1 MKRLFYLLMML
12 SCTLWS
18 CSKSDG
24 SIDDPDDPDNPDA
37 PTNVMLDI
45 SVSDLVFEA
54 EGGEKEFTIYCNSD
68 WTITNESEWCKT
80 TVNQGNGNSKII
92 VTVGVYSE
100 MEDRNTNLTIKAG
113 NITKVLTVTQKD
125 GDAIILSKDKFDIPE
140 EGGNVTVEVK
150 SNIQYEVSIPS
161 QFQNWI
167 KHEPETK
174 AITTKNFTFTILENK
189 EYEKR
194 EGYIVF
200 NGNSLKD
207 TVHIYQTAARILILS
222 KDTYNISSA
231 KESIEVELK
240 SNVDYSISIPSSAS
254 DWIKLLETK
263 AIRTDKIYFEIEEN
277 TTYDNRSAQIFIKD
291 KNSSL
296 CDTLY
301 INQLQQNALILS
313 QKQYEVLAGGE
324 RISIEVQSNIDYEI
338 IIPKTV
344 QEWIEQMPQ
353 SKALTES
360 MINLEIKPNTT
371 YDVRSAQVFIKDK
384 NSSLCDTLY
393 INQLQQNALILS
405 QKQYEVLAGG
415 ERISIEVQSN
425 IDYEIIIPKTVQEW
439 IEQMPQSKALT
450 ESMIN
455 LEIKPNT
462 TYDVRSAQIF
472 IKDKNSTLSDTVQV
486 TQAAKGTY
494 TGDISFETE
503 QDLIDFQKAGYT
515 RVIGNITIQ
524 DNIRTLQKLD
534 NLLQEIDGNLTID
547 CDNLTSLD
555 GLYNL
560 KKITGNF
567 TTRNAMITSYEGIGN
582 LTEIGGDFEVNTGLY
597 VLKSFEGLES
607 LEIIGG
613 NFKVITSPVFTG
625 LFEYLASFKGLS
637 GLKSIGG
644 DFEVNAYAYSLNALE
659 SFEGLESLETIG
671 GNFRVIGGNASLNAL
686 SSFKGLNGL
695 KSIGGDFEVNTKFY
709 NSLYVLASFE
719 GLESLETIGGDFRV
733 IVESSPLSALSSFKG
748 LNGLKSIGGDFEV
761 NGGSYC
767 LKSLS
772 SFEGFES
779 LETIG
784 GNFRVI
790 GEASS
795 LESLSSFKGLSG
807 LKSIGGDFEVNA
819 NFHSLKS
826 LSSFEGFESLETI
839 GGNFRVIG
847 EASSLESLSS
857 FKGLNG
863 LKSIGGDFEVSAN
876 DSLSSFEGLESL
888 ETIGGNFRVI
898 DGASPLNSLSSFKGL
913 SGLKSIGGDF
923 EVSSKFSSLNS
934 LASFEGL
941 ESLET
946 IGGNFKVIAKSFSSP
961 SLNSLSSFKGL
972 SGLKSIGGDFEVNA
986 KSSSYSSSSL
996 ASLASFEGLESL
1008 ETIGGNFRVIA
1019 ESSSSLNS
1027 LASFKGLSGLKSIGG
1042 DFEVNAKSSSSLNSL
1057 ASFEGLENL
1066 TNIGGGKLTIK
1077 YCSSLNNIDALK
1089 NIESLN
1095 DISITECSKLY
1106 DFCILKNVVQNMS
1119 GTFYLNKNGYNPTKY
1134 QLLNGECSQIPQE

>member
-1 MKRLFYLLMML
+1 MML

-24 SIDDPDDPDNPDA
+24 PIDDPDDPDNPDT
-37 PTNVMLDI
+37 PTNVTLDI

-174 AITTKNFTFTILENK
+174 AITVKNFTFTILENK

-207 TVHIYQTAARILILS
+207 TVHIYQTADPRTLILS

-254 DWIKLLETK
+254 HWIKLLETK

-277 TTYDNRSAQIFIKD
+277 TTYDNRSAQVFIKD

-324 RISIEVQSNIDYEI
+324 QISIEVQSNIDYEI

-353 SKALTES
+353 SKAFTKS
-360 MINLEIKPNTT
+360 MINLEVKPNTT

-415 ERISIEVQSN
+415 EQISIEVQSN

-450 ESMIN
+450 KSMIN

-462 TYDVRSAQIF
+462 TYDVRSAQVF

-503 QDLIDFQKAGYT
+503 QDLIDFQTAGYT
-515 RVIGNITIQ
+515 KVIGNIIVQ
-524 DNIRTLQKLD
+524 YNIRTLQKLD
-534 NLLQEIDGNLTID
+534 NLLTEIDGNLTIN
-547 CDNLTSLD
+547 CQSLTSLD

-567 TTRNAMITSYEGIGN
+567 ITWKACITSYEGIDK
-582 LTEIGGDFEVNTGLY
+582 LTEIGGDFEVRL
-597 VLKSFEGLES
+597 
-607 LEIIGG
+607 
-613 NFKVITSPVFTG
+613 P
-625 LFEYLASFKGLS
+625 
-637 GLKSIGG
+637 
-644 DFEVNAYAYSLNALE
+644 YSLE

-671 GNFRVIGGNASLNAL
+671 GNFKVIDKLALSSLSSFKGLSSLKSIGGDFEVNAKSSSLASFEGLENLETIGGNFKVIAE

-695 KSIGGDFEVNTKFY
+695 KSIGGDFEVNA
-709 NSLYVLASFE
+709 N
-719 GLESLETIGGDFRV
+719 
-733 IVESSPLSALSSFKG
+733 
-748 LNGLKSIGGDFEV
+748 
-761 NGGSYC
+761 
-767 LKSLS
+767 
-772 SFEGFES
+772 
-779 LETIG
+779 
-784 GNFRVI
+784 
-790 GEASS
+790 SS
-795 LESLSSFKGLSG
+795 LE
-807 LKSIGGDFEVNA
+807 
-819 NFHSLKS
+819 
-826 LSSFEGFESLETI
+826 
-839 GGNFRVIG
+839 
-847 EASSLESLSS
+847 
-857 FKGLNG
+857 
-863 LKSIGGDFEVSAN
+863 
-876 DSLSSFEGLESL
+876 
-888 ETIGGNFRVI
+888 
-898 DGASPLNSLSSFKGL
+898 
-913 SGLKSIGGDF
+913 
-923 EVSSKFSSLNS
+923 
-934 LASFEGL
+934 
-941 ESLET
+941 
-946 IGGNFKVIAKSFSSP
+946 
-961 SLNSLSSFKGL
+961 
-972 SGLKSIGGDFEVNA
+972 
-986 KSSSYSSSSL
+986 
-996 ASLASFEGLESL
+996 
-1008 ETIGGNFRVIA
+1008 
-1019 ESSSSLNS
+1019 
-1027 LASFKGLSGLKSIGG
+1027 
-1042 DFEVNAKSSSSLNSL
+1042 
-1057 ASFEGLENL
+1057 SFEGLENL
-1066 TNIGGGKLTIK
+1066 TNIGDKLTIK
-1077 YCSSLNNIDALK
+1077 GCSSLNNIDALK

-1095 DISITECSKLY
+1095 DISITTCSKLY
-1106 DFCILKNVVQNMS
+1106 DFCVLKNVVQNMS
-1119 GTFYLNKNGYNPTKY
+1119 GTFYVNDNGYNPTKY

>member
-174 AITTKNFTFTILENK
+174 AITVKNFTFTILENK

-207 TVHIYQTAARILILS
+207 TVHIYQTADPRTLILS

-240 SNVDYSISIPSSAS
+240 PNVDYSISIPSSVS
-254 DWIKLLETK
+254 HWIKLLETK

-277 TTYDNRSAQIFIKD
+277 TTYDN
-291 KNSSL
+291 
-296 CDTLY
+296 
-301 INQLQQNALILS
+301 
-313 QKQYEVLAGGE
+313 
-324 RISIEVQSNIDYEI
+324 
-338 IIPKTV
+338 
-344 QEWIEQMPQ
+344 
-353 SKALTES
+353 
-360 MINLEIKPNTT
+360 
-371 YDVRSAQVFIKDK
+371 RSAQVFIKDK

-415 ERISIEVQSN
+415 EQISIEVQSN

-450 ESMIN
+450 KSMIN

-486 TQAAKGTY
+486 TQAAKGIY
-494 TGDISFETE
+494 IGDIIFTTE
-503 QDLIDFQKAGYT
+503 QDLIDFQAAGYT
-515 RVIGNITIQ
+515 KVRGNVIVSGGEIT
-524 DNIRTLQKLD
+524 TLQKLD
-534 NLLQEIDGNLTID
+534 NLLTEINGSLRLECSTLT
-547 CDNLTSLD
+547 TLD
-555 GLYNL
+555 GLYGL
-560 KKITGNF
+560 KTITDSLIIKDGNM
-567 TTRNAMITSYEGIGN
+567 T
-582 LTEIGGDFEVNTGLY
+582 
-597 VLKSFEGLES
+597 SFEGLR
-607 LEIIGG
+607 
-613 NFKVITSPVFTG
+613 N
-625 LFEYLASFKGLS
+625 
-637 GLKSIGG
+637 
-644 DFEVNAYAYSLNALE
+644 
-659 SFEGLESLETIG
+659 LETIG
-671 GNFRVIGGNASLNAL
+671 GNFRVIAK
-686 SSFKGLNGL
+686 SSN
-695 KSIGGDFEVNTKFY
+695 
-709 NSLYVLASFE
+709 
-719 GLESLETIGGDFRV
+719 
-733 IVESSPLSALSSFKG
+733 
-748 LNGLKSIGGDFEV
+748 
-761 NGGSYC
+761 
-767 LKSLS
+767 
-772 SFEGFES
+772 
-779 LETIG
+779 
-784 GNFRVI
+784 
-790 GEASS
+790 SS
-795 LESLSSFKGLSG
+795 L
-807 LKSIGGDFEVNA
+807 
-819 NFHSLKS
+819 
-826 LSSFEGFESLETI
+826 
-839 GGNFRVIG
+839 R
-847 EASSLESLSS
+847 
-857 FKGLNG
+857 
-863 LKSIGGDFEVSAN
+863 
-876 DSLSSFEGLESL
+876 
-888 ETIGGNFRVI
+888 
-898 DGASPLNSLSSFKGL
+898 
-913 SGLKSIGGDF
+913 
-923 EVSSKFSSLNS
+923 
-934 LASFEGL
+934 
-941 ESLET
+941 
-946 IGGNFKVIAKSFSSP
+946 
-961 SLNSLSSFKGL
+961 SLSSFKGL

-986 KSSSYSSSSL
+986 KSFSYSSSLDALASFEGLESLEIIGGNFKVIAESSNSSSLRSLSSFKGLSSLKSIGGDFEVNAKSSYSSSSL
-996 ASLASFEGLESL
+996 DALESFEGLSGLKSIGGDFEVGNLNSLESFEGLESL
-1008 ETIGGNFRVIA
+1008 ETIGGNFKVIGP
-1019 ESSSSLNS
+1019 SLNF

-1066 TNIGGGKLTIK
+1066 TNIGGGKLTISNCK
-1077 YCSSLNNIDALK
+1077 SLNNIDILK

-1106 DFCILKNVVQNMS
+1106 DFCVLKNVVQNMS

>member
-24 SIDDPDDPDNPDA
+24 PIDDPDNPDNPDA

-45 SVSDLVFEA
+45 SVSDLVFGA

-80 TVNQGNGNSKII
+80 TVNQGNGDSKII

-174 AITTKNFTFTILENK
+174 AITVKNFTFTILENK

-207 TVHIYQTAARILILS
+207 TVHIYQTADPRTLILS

-254 DWIKLLETK
+254 HWIKLLETK

-277 TTYDNRSAQIFIKD
+277 TTYDN
-291 KNSSL
+291 
-296 CDTLY
+296 
-301 INQLQQNALILS
+301 
-313 QKQYEVLAGGE
+313 
-324 RISIEVQSNIDYEI
+324 
-338 IIPKTV
+338 
-344 QEWIEQMPQ
+344 
-353 SKALTES
+353 
-360 MINLEIKPNTT
+360 
-371 YDVRSAQVFIKDK
+371 RSAQVFIKDK

-415 ERISIEVQSN
+415 EQISIEVQSN

-450 ESMIN
+450 KSMIN
-455 LEIKPNT
+455 LEVKPNPT
-462 TYDVRSAQIF
+462 DDVRSAQIF

-486 TQAAKGTY
+486 TQAAKGIY
-494 TGDISFETE
+494 IGDIIFETE
-503 QDLIDFQKAGYT
+503 QDLIDFQTAGYT
-515 RVIGNITIQ
+515 KVRGNVIVSGGEIT
-524 DNIRTLQKLD
+524 TLQKLD
-534 NLLQEIDGNLTID
+534 NLLTEINGSLRLECSTLT
-547 CDNLTSLD
+547 TLD
-555 GLYNL
+555 GLYGL
-560 KKITGNF
+560 KTITDSL
-567 TTRNAMITSYEGIGN
+567 IIKD
-582 LTEIGGDFEVNTGLY
+582 GDMT
-597 VLKSFEGLES
+597 SFEGLRN
-607 LEIIGG
+607 LG
-613 NFKVITSPVFTG
+613 
-625 LFEYLASFKGLS
+625 
-637 GLKSIGG
+637 
-644 DFEVNAYAYSLNALE
+644 
-659 SFEGLESLETIG
+659 
-671 GNFRVIGGNASLNAL
+671 
-686 SSFKGLNGL
+686 
-695 KSIGGDFEVNTKFY
+695 
-709 NSLYVLASFE
+709 
-719 GLESLETIGGDFRV
+719 
-733 IVESSPLSALSSFKG
+733 
-748 LNGLKSIGGDFEV
+748 
-761 NGGSYC
+761 
-767 LKSLS
+767 
-772 SFEGFES
+772 
-779 LETIG
+779 
-784 GNFRVI
+784 
-790 GEASS
+790 
-795 LESLSSFKGLSG
+795 
-807 LKSIGGDFEVNA
+807 
-819 NFHSLKS
+819 
-826 LSSFEGFESLETI
+826 
-839 GGNFRVIG
+839 
-847 EASSLESLSS
+847 
-857 FKGLNG
+857 
-863 LKSIGGDFEVSAN
+863 
-876 DSLSSFEGLESL
+876 
-888 ETIGGNFRVI
+888 
-898 DGASPLNSLSSFKGL
+898 
-913 SGLKSIGGDF
+913 
-923 EVSSKFSSLNS
+923 
-934 LASFEGL
+934 
-941 ESLET
+941 T
-946 IGGNFKVIAKSFSSP
+946 IGGNFKVIAESSYSYYY

-986 KSSSYSSSSL
+986 KSYSSL
-996 ASLASFEGLESL
+996 NSLASFEGLESL

-1027 LASFKGLSGLKSIGG
+1027 LSSFKGLSGLKSIGG
-1042 DFEVNAKSSSSLNSL
+1042 DFEVNAKSYSSLNSL
-1057 ASFEGLENL
+1057 ASFEGLESLETIGGNFKVIAGSYSSLESLSSFKSLSGLKSIGGDFEVNAKSYSSLKSLASFEGLESL
-1066 TNIGGGKLTIK
+1066 TNIGGGKLTIN

-1095 DISITECSKLY
+1095 DISITTCPKLY
-1106 DFCILKNVVQNMS
+1106 DFCVLQNVVQNMS
-1119 GTFYLNKNGYNPTKY
+1119 GTFYLNNNGYNPTKY

>member
-24 SIDDPDDPDNPDA
+24 SIDDPDDPDNPDT
-37 PTNVMLDI
+37 PTNVTLDI

-174 AITTKNFTFTILENK
+174 AITVKNFTFTILENK

-231 KESIEVELK
+231 KKSIEVELK
-240 SNVDYSISIPSSAS
+240 SNVNYSISIPSSAS

-277 TTYDNRSAQIFIKD
+277 TTYDNRSAQVFIKD

-324 RISIEVQSNIDYEI
+324 QISIEVQSNIDYEI

-353 SKALTES
+353 SKAFTKS
-360 MINLEIKPNTT
+360 MINLEVKPNTT
-371 YDVRSAQVFIKDK
+371 YDNRSAQVFIKDK

-415 ERISIEVQSN
+415 EQISIEVQSN

-450 ESMIN
+450 KSMIN

-462 TYDVRSAQIF
+462 TYDVRSAQVF

-503 QDLIDFQKAGYT
+503 QDLIDFQTAGYT
-515 RVIGNITIQ
+515 KVIGNIIVQ
-524 DNIRTLQKLD
+524 YNIRTLQKLD
-534 NLLQEIDGNLTID
+534 NLLTEIDGNLTIN
-547 CDNLTSLD
+547 CQSLTSLD

-567 TTRNAMITSYEGIGN
+567 ITWEACITSYEGIDK
-582 LTEIGGDFEVNTGLY
+582 LTEIGGDFEVRLPY
-597 VLKSFEGLES
+597 SLESFEGLES
-607 LEIIGG
+607 LETIGG
-613 NFKVITSPVFTG
+613 NFKVIDK
-625 LFEYLASFKGLS
+625 LALSSLSSFKGLS
-637 GLKSIGG
+637 SLKSIGGDFEVNAKSSSLASFEGLENLETIGGNFKVIAESSFKGLNGLKSIGG
-644 DFEVNAYAYSLNALE
+644 DFEVNANSSLESFEGLESLETIGGNFKIIDNESSLNALSSFKGLSSLKSIGGDFEVSTDHSSSPHPSHSLNALE

-671 GNFRVIGGNASLNAL
+671 GNFRVIAESFSYSYSFNVL
-686 SSFKGLNGL
+686 SSFKGLSSL
-695 KSIGGDFEVNTKFY
+695 KSIGGDFEVKAR
-709 NSLYVLASFE
+709 VLE
-719 GLESLETIGGDFRV
+719 
-733 IVESSPLSALSSFKG
+733 
-748 LNGLKSIGGDFEV
+748 
-761 NGGSYC
+761 
-767 LKSLS
+767 
-772 SFEGFES
+772 
-779 LETIG
+779 
-784 GNFRVI
+784 
-790 GEASS
+790 
-795 LESLSSFKGLSG
+795 
-807 LKSIGGDFEVNA
+807 
-819 NFHSLKS
+819 
-826 LSSFEGFESLETI
+826 
-839 GGNFRVIG
+839 
-847 EASSLESLSS
+847 
-857 FKGLNG
+857 
-863 LKSIGGDFEVSAN
+863 
-876 DSLSSFEGLESL
+876 
-888 ETIGGNFRVI
+888 
-898 DGASPLNSLSSFKGL
+898 
-913 SGLKSIGGDF
+913 
-923 EVSSKFSSLNS
+923 
-934 LASFEGL
+934 
-941 ESLET
+941 
-946 IGGNFKVIAKSFSSP
+946 
-961 SLNSLSSFKGL
+961 
-972 SGLKSIGGDFEVNA
+972 
-986 KSSSYSSSSL
+986 
-996 ASLASFEGLESL
+996 
-1008 ETIGGNFRVIA
+1008 
-1019 ESSSSLNS
+1019 
-1027 LASFKGLSGLKSIGG
+1027 
-1042 DFEVNAKSSSSLNSL
+1042 
-1057 ASFEGLENL
+1057 SFEGLENL
-1066 TNIGGGKLTIK
+1066 TNIGDKLTIK
-1077 YCSSLNNIDALK
+1077 GCSSLNNIDALK

-1095 DISITECSKLY
+1095 DISITTCSKLY
-1106 DFCILKNVVQNMS
+1106 DFCVLKNVVQNMS
-1119 GTFYLNKNGYNPTKY
+1119 GTFYVNDNGYNPTKY

>member
-24 SIDDPDDPDNPDA
+24 PIDDPDDPDNPDT
-37 PTNVMLDI
+37 PTNVTLDI

-174 AITTKNFTFTILENK
+174 AITVKNFTFTILENK

-207 TVHIYQTAARILILS
+207 TVHIYQTADPRTLILS

-254 DWIKLLETK
+254 HWIKLLETK

-277 TTYDNRSAQIFIKD
+277 TTYDN
-291 KNSSL
+291 
-296 CDTLY
+296 
-301 INQLQQNALILS
+301 
-313 QKQYEVLAGGE
+313 
-324 RISIEVQSNIDYEI
+324 
-338 IIPKTV
+338 
-344 QEWIEQMPQ
+344 
-353 SKALTES
+353 
-360 MINLEIKPNTT
+360 
-371 YDVRSAQVFIKDK
+371 RSAQVFIKDK

-415 ERISIEVQSN
+415 EQISIEVQSN

-450 ESMIN
+450 KSMIN

-462 TYDVRSAQIF
+462 TYDVRSAQVF

-503 QDLIDFQKAGYT
+503 QDLIDFQTAGYT
-515 RVIGNITIQ
+515 KVIGNIIVQ
-524 DNIRTLQKLD
+524 YNIRTLQKLD
-534 NLLQEIDGNLTID
+534 NLLTEIDGNLTIN
-547 CDNLTSLD
+547 CQSLTSLD

-567 TTRNAMITSYEGIGN
+567 ITWKACITSYEGIDK
-582 LTEIGGDFEVNTGLY
+582 LTEIGGDFEVRLPY
-597 VLKSFEGLES
+597 SLESFEGLES
-607 LEIIGG
+607 LETIGG
-613 NFKVITSPVFTG
+613 NFKVIDKLALSSLSSFKG
-625 LFEYLASFKGLS
+625 LSSLKSIGGDFEVNAKSSSLASFEGLENLETIGGNFKVIAESSFKGLNGLKSIGGDFEVNANSSLESFEGLESLETIGGNFKIIDNESSLNALSSFKGLSSLKSIGGDFEVNANSSLNSLSSFGGLESLETIGGNFRVIAESDHSLRFLSSFKGLS

-644 DFEVNAYAYSLNALE
+644 DFEVNAKLFCFEYLASFEGLESLETIGGDFKVIAESSLKSLSSFKGLSSLKSIGEDFEVNTNSSLNALESFEGLESLETIGGNFKIIDNESSLNALSSFKGLSSLKSIGGDFEVSTDHSSSPHPSHSLNALE

-671 GNFRVIGGNASLNAL
+671 GNFRVIAESFSYSYSFNVL
-686 SSFKGLNGL
+686 SSFKGLSSL
-695 KSIGGDFEVNTKFY
+695 KSIGGDFEVKAR
-709 NSLYVLASFE
+709 VLE
-719 GLESLETIGGDFRV
+719 
-733 IVESSPLSALSSFKG
+733 
-748 LNGLKSIGGDFEV
+748 
-761 NGGSYC
+761 
-767 LKSLS
+767 
-772 SFEGFES
+772 
-779 LETIG
+779 
-784 GNFRVI
+784 
-790 GEASS
+790 
-795 LESLSSFKGLSG
+795 
-807 LKSIGGDFEVNA
+807 
-819 NFHSLKS
+819 
-826 LSSFEGFESLETI
+826 
-839 GGNFRVIG
+839 
-847 EASSLESLSS
+847 
-857 FKGLNG
+857 
-863 LKSIGGDFEVSAN
+863 
-876 DSLSSFEGLESL
+876 
-888 ETIGGNFRVI
+888 
-898 DGASPLNSLSSFKGL
+898 
-913 SGLKSIGGDF
+913 
-923 EVSSKFSSLNS
+923 
-934 LASFEGL
+934 
-941 ESLET
+941 
-946 IGGNFKVIAKSFSSP
+946 
-961 SLNSLSSFKGL
+961 
-972 SGLKSIGGDFEVNA
+972 
-986 KSSSYSSSSL
+986 
-996 ASLASFEGLESL
+996 
-1008 ETIGGNFRVIA
+1008 
-1019 ESSSSLNS
+1019 
-1027 LASFKGLSGLKSIGG
+1027 
-1042 DFEVNAKSSSSLNSL
+1042 
-1057 ASFEGLENL
+1057 SFEGLENL
-1066 TNIGGGKLTIK
+1066 TNIGDKLTIK
-1077 YCSSLNNIDALK
+1077 GCSSLNNIDALK

-1095 DISITECSKLY
+1095 DISITTCSKLY
-1106 DFCILKNVVQNMS
+1106 DFCVLKNVVQNMS
-1119 GTFYLNKNGYNPTKY
+1119 GTFYVNDNGYNPTKY

>member
-24 SIDDPDDPDNPDA
+24 SIDDPDDPDNPDT
-37 PTNVMLDI
+37 PTNVTLDI
-45 SVSDLVFEA
+45 SVSDLVFGA

-174 AITTKNFTFTILENK
+174 AITVKNFTFTILENK

-231 KESIEVELK
+231 KKSIEVELK
-240 SNVDYSISIPSSAS
+240 SNVNYSISIPSSAS
-254 DWIKLLETK
+254 HWIKLLETK

-277 TTYDNRSAQIFIKD
+277 TTYDN
-291 KNSSL
+291 
-296 CDTLY
+296 
-301 INQLQQNALILS
+301 
-313 QKQYEVLAGGE
+313 
-324 RISIEVQSNIDYEI
+324 
-338 IIPKTV
+338 
-344 QEWIEQMPQ
+344 
-353 SKALTES
+353 
-360 MINLEIKPNTT
+360 
-371 YDVRSAQVFIKDK
+371 RSAQVFIKDK

-415 ERISIEVQSN
+415 EQISIEVQSN

-450 ESMIN
+450 KSMIN

-462 TYDVRSAQIF
+462 TYDVRSAQVF

-503 QDLIDFQKAGYT
+503 QDLIDFQTAGYT
-515 RVIGNITIQ
+515 KVIGNIIVQ
-524 DNIRTLQKLD
+524 YNIRTLQKLD
-534 NLLQEIDGNLTID
+534 NLLTEIDGNLTIN
-547 CDNLTSLD
+547 CQSLTSLD

-567 TTRNAMITSYEGIGN
+567 ITWEACITSYEGIDK
-582 LTEIGGDFEVNTGLY
+582 LTEIGGDFEVRLPY
-597 VLKSFEGLES
+597 S
-607 LEIIGG
+607 LE
-613 NFKVITSPVFTG
+613 
-625 LFEYLASFKGLS
+625 
-637 GLKSIGG
+637 
-644 DFEVNAYAYSLNALE
+644 
-659 SFEGLESLETIG
+659 
-671 GNFRVIGGNASLNAL
+671 
-686 SSFKGLNGL
+686 
-695 KSIGGDFEVNTKFY
+695 
-709 NSLYVLASFE
+709 
-719 GLESLETIGGDFRV
+719 
-733 IVESSPLSALSSFKG
+733 
-748 LNGLKSIGGDFEV
+748 
-761 NGGSYC
+761 
-767 LKSLS
+767 
-772 SFEGFES
+772 
-779 LETIG
+779 
-784 GNFRVI
+784 
-790 GEASS
+790 
-795 LESLSSFKGLSG
+795 
-807 LKSIGGDFEVNA
+807 
-819 NFHSLKS
+819 
-826 LSSFEGFESLETI
+826 
-839 GGNFRVIG
+839 
-847 EASSLESLSS
+847 
-857 FKGLNG
+857 
-863 LKSIGGDFEVSAN
+863 
-876 DSLSSFEGLESL
+876 
-888 ETIGGNFRVI
+888 
-898 DGASPLNSLSSFKGL
+898 
-913 SGLKSIGGDF
+913 
-923 EVSSKFSSLNS
+923 
-934 LASFEGL
+934 
-941 ESLET
+941 
-946 IGGNFKVIAKSFSSP
+946 
-961 SLNSLSSFKGL
+961 
-972 SGLKSIGGDFEVNA
+972 
-986 KSSSYSSSSL
+986 
-996 ASLASFEGLESL
+996 SFEGLESL

-1019 ESSSSLNS
+1019 ESFSYSYSFNVLS
-1027 LASFKGLSGLKSIGG
+1027 SFKGLSSLKSIGG
-1042 DFEVNAKSSSSLNSL
+1042 DFEVKARVLE
-1057 ASFEGLENL
+1057 SFEGLENL
-1066 TNIGGGKLTIK
+1066 TNIGDKLTIK
-1077 YCSSLNNIDALK
+1077 GCSSLNNIDALK

-1095 DISITECSKLY
+1095 DISITTCSKLY
-1106 DFCILKNVVQNMS
+1106 DFCVLKNVVQNMS
-1119 GTFYLNKNGYNPTKY
+1119 GTFYVNDNGYNPTKY

>member
-24 SIDDPDDPDNPDA
+24 SIDDPDDPDNPDT
-37 PTNVMLDI
+37 PTNVTLDI

-174 AITTKNFTFTILENK
+174 AITVKNFTFTILENK

-207 TVHIYQTAARILILS
+207 TVHIYQTADPRTLILS

-240 SNVDYSISIPSSAS
+240 SNVDYSISIPSSVS
-254 DWIKLLETK
+254 HWIKLLETK

-324 RISIEVQSNIDYEI
+324 QISIEVQSNIDYEI

-353 SKALTES
+353 SKALT
-360 MINLEIKPNTT
+360 K
-371 YDVRSAQVFIKDK
+371 
-384 NSSLCDTLY
+384 
-393 INQLQQNALILS
+393 
-405 QKQYEVLAGG
+405 
-415 ERISIEVQSN
+415 
-425 IDYEIIIPKTVQEW
+425 
-439 IEQMPQSKALT
+439 
-450 ESMIN
+450 SMIN

-486 TQAAKGTY
+486 TQAAKGIY
-494 TGDISFETE
+494 IGDIIFTTE
-503 QDLIDFQKAGYT
+503 QDLIDFQAAGYT
-515 RVIGNITIQ
+515 KVRGNVIVSGGEIT
-524 DNIRTLQKLD
+524 TLQKLD
-534 NLLQEIDGNLTID
+534 NLLTEINGSLRLECSTLT
-547 CDNLTSLD
+547 TLD
-555 GLYNL
+555 GLYGL
-560 KKITGNF
+560 KTITDSLIIKDGNM
-567 TTRNAMITSYEGIGN
+567 T
-582 LTEIGGDFEVNTGLY
+582 
-597 VLKSFEGLES
+597 SFEGLR
-607 LEIIGG
+607 
-613 NFKVITSPVFTG
+613 N
-625 LFEYLASFKGLS
+625 
-637 GLKSIGG
+637 
-644 DFEVNAYAYSLNALE
+644 
-659 SFEGLESLETIG
+659 LETIG
-671 GNFRVIGGNASLNAL
+671 GNFRVIAK
-686 SSFKGLNGL
+686 SSN
-695 KSIGGDFEVNTKFY
+695 
-709 NSLYVLASFE
+709 
-719 GLESLETIGGDFRV
+719 
-733 IVESSPLSALSSFKG
+733 
-748 LNGLKSIGGDFEV
+748 
-761 NGGSYC
+761 
-767 LKSLS
+767 
-772 SFEGFES
+772 
-779 LETIG
+779 
-784 GNFRVI
+784 
-790 GEASS
+790 SS
-795 LESLSSFKGLSG
+795 L
-807 LKSIGGDFEVNA
+807 
-819 NFHSLKS
+819 
-826 LSSFEGFESLETI
+826 
-839 GGNFRVIG
+839 R
-847 EASSLESLSS
+847 
-857 FKGLNG
+857 
-863 LKSIGGDFEVSAN
+863 
-876 DSLSSFEGLESL
+876 
-888 ETIGGNFRVI
+888 
-898 DGASPLNSLSSFKGL
+898 
-913 SGLKSIGGDF
+913 
-923 EVSSKFSSLNS
+923 
-934 LASFEGL
+934 
-941 ESLET
+941 
-946 IGGNFKVIAKSFSSP
+946 
-961 SLNSLSSFKGL
+961 SLSSFKGL

-986 KSSSYSSSSL
+986 KSFYSSSLDALESFEGLESL
-996 ASLASFEGLESL
+996 EIIGGNFKVIGFSLESLSSFKGLSGLKSIGGDFEVGNLNSLESFEGLESL
-1008 ETIGGNFRVIA
+1008 ETIGGNFKVIGP
-1019 ESSSSLNS
+1019 SLNF

-1042 DFEVNAKSSSSLNSL
+1042 DFEVNAKSSYSSFLDALESFEGLESLETIGGNFKVIAESSLFSLNSL

-1066 TNIGGGKLTIK
+1066 TNIGGGKLTISNCK
-1077 YCSSLNNIDALK
+1077 SLNNIDILK

-1106 DFCILKNVVQNMS
+1106 DFCVLKNVVQNMS

>member
-24 SIDDPDDPDNPDA
+24 PIDDPDNPDNPDT

-80 TVNQGNGNSKII
+80 NVTQGNGNSKII

-174 AITTKNFTFTILENK
+174 SITVKNFTFKILENK

-207 TVHIYQTAARILILS
+207 TVHIYQTVDPRTLILS

-254 DWIKLLETK
+254 HWIKLLKTK

-344 QEWIEQMPQ
+344 QEWIEQIPQ

-360 MINLEIKPNTT
+360 LINLEVKPNPTD
-371 YDVRSAQVFIKDK
+371 DVRSAQVFIKDK
-384 NSSLCDTLY
+384 NS
-393 INQLQQNALILS
+393 
-405 QKQYEVLAGG
+405 
-415 ERISIEVQSN
+415 
-425 IDYEIIIPKTVQEW
+425 
-439 IEQMPQSKALT
+439 
-450 ESMIN
+450 
-455 LEIKPNT
+455 
-462 TYDVRSAQIF
+462 
-472 IKDKNSTLSDTVQV
+472 TLSDTVQI

-494 TGDISFETE
+494 TGDIIFETE
-503 QDLIDFQKAGYT
+503 QDLIDFQTAGYT
-515 RVIGNITIQ
+515 KVIGNIIVQ
-524 DNIRTLQKLD
+524 GNKIRTLQKLD
-534 NLLQEIDGNLTID
+534 NLLTEIDGNLTID

-567 TTRNAMITSYEGIGN
+567 TTRNIMITSYEGIGK
-582 LTEIGGDFEVNTGLY
+582 LTEIGGDFE
-597 VLKSFEGLES
+597 
-607 LEIIGG
+607 
-613 NFKVITSPVFTG
+613 
-625 LFEYLASFKGLS
+625 
-637 GLKSIGG
+637 
-644 DFEVNAYAYSLNALE
+644 LNA
-659 SFEGLESLETIG
+659 
-671 GNFRVIGGNASLNAL
+671 
-686 SSFKGLNGL
+686 
-695 KSIGGDFEVNTKFY
+695 KSY
-709 NSLYVLASFE
+709 
-719 GLESLETIGGDFRV
+719 
-733 IVESSPLSALSSFKG
+733 
-748 LNGLKSIGGDFEV
+748 
-761 NGGSYC
+761 
-767 LKSLS
+767 
-772 SFEGFES
+772 
-779 LETIG
+779 
-784 GNFRVI
+784 
-790 GEASS
+790 
-795 LESLSSFKGLSG
+795 
-807 LKSIGGDFEVNA
+807 
-819 NFHSLKS
+819 
-826 LSSFEGFESLETI
+826 
-839 GGNFRVIG
+839 
-847 EASSLESLSS
+847 
-857 FKGLNG
+857 
-863 LKSIGGDFEVSAN
+863 
-876 DSLSSFEGLESL
+876 
-888 ETIGGNFRVI
+888 
-898 DGASPLNSLSSFKGL
+898 
-913 SGLKSIGGDF
+913 
-923 EVSSKFSSLNS
+923 VSSSVHYPSSLNS

-946 IGGNFKVIAKSFSSP
+946 IGGNFKVIAESSSSSLYSSSFSLS
-961 SLNSLSSFKGL
+961 SLSSFKGL
-972 SGLKSIGGDFEVNA
+972 SGLKSIGGDFEV
-986 KSSSYSSSSL
+986 K
-996 ASLASFEGLESL
+996 
-1008 ETIGGNFRVIA
+1008 
-1019 ESSSSLNS
+1019 
-1027 LASFKGLSGLKSIGG
+1027 
-1042 DFEVNAKSSSSLNSL
+1042 AKSSSSLDAL
-1057 ASFEGLENL
+1057 ASFEGLENLQTIGGSFSCNKRISTKSLSQLNSIGKNLEIRLLFDEGLENLVRIGGDFKPGSSSSFKTLNKLSSIGGNFYAILFEGTSFEGLESL

-1077 YCSSLNNIDALK
+1077 NCSSLNNIDALK

-1106 DFCILKNVVQNMS
+1106 DFCVLKNVVQNMS

>member
-24 SIDDPDDPDNPDA
+24 SIDDPDDPDNPDT
-37 PTNVMLDI
+37 PTNVTLDI

-174 AITTKNFTFTILENK
+174 AITVKNFTFTILENK

-231 KESIEVELK
+231 KKSIEVELK
-240 SNVDYSISIPSSAS
+240 SNVNYSISIPSSAS
-254 DWIKLLETK
+254 HWIKLLETK

-277 TTYDNRSAQIFIKD
+277 TTYDN
-291 KNSSL
+291 
-296 CDTLY
+296 
-301 INQLQQNALILS
+301 
-313 QKQYEVLAGGE
+313 
-324 RISIEVQSNIDYEI
+324 
-338 IIPKTV
+338 
-344 QEWIEQMPQ
+344 
-353 SKALTES
+353 
-360 MINLEIKPNTT
+360 
-371 YDVRSAQVFIKDK
+371 RSAQVFIKDK

-415 ERISIEVQSN
+415 EQISIEVQSN

-450 ESMIN
+450 KSMIN

-462 TYDVRSAQIF
+462 TYDVRSAQVF

-503 QDLIDFQKAGYT
+503 QDLIDFQTAGYT
-515 RVIGNITIQ
+515 KVIGNIIVQ
-524 DNIRTLQKLD
+524 YNIRTLQKLD
-534 NLLQEIDGNLTID
+534 NLLTEIDGNLTIN
-547 CDNLTSLD
+547 CQSLTSLD

-567 TTRNAMITSYEGIGN
+567 ITWEACITSYEGIDK
-582 LTEIGGDFEVNTGLY
+582 LTEIGGDFEVRLPY
-597 VLKSFEGLES
+597 S
-607 LEIIGG
+607 LE
-613 NFKVITSPVFTG
+613 
-625 LFEYLASFKGLS
+625 
-637 GLKSIGG
+637 
-644 DFEVNAYAYSLNALE
+644 
-659 SFEGLESLETIG
+659 
-671 GNFRVIGGNASLNAL
+671 
-686 SSFKGLNGL
+686 
-695 KSIGGDFEVNTKFY
+695 
-709 NSLYVLASFE
+709 
-719 GLESLETIGGDFRV
+719 
-733 IVESSPLSALSSFKG
+733 
-748 LNGLKSIGGDFEV
+748 
-761 NGGSYC
+761 
-767 LKSLS
+767 
-772 SFEGFES
+772 
-779 LETIG
+779 
-784 GNFRVI
+784 
-790 GEASS
+790 
-795 LESLSSFKGLSG
+795 
-807 LKSIGGDFEVNA
+807 
-819 NFHSLKS
+819 
-826 LSSFEGFESLETI
+826 
-839 GGNFRVIG
+839 
-847 EASSLESLSS
+847 
-857 FKGLNG
+857 
-863 LKSIGGDFEVSAN
+863 
-876 DSLSSFEGLESL
+876 
-888 ETIGGNFRVI
+888 
-898 DGASPLNSLSSFKGL
+898 
-913 SGLKSIGGDF
+913 
-923 EVSSKFSSLNS
+923 
-934 LASFEGL
+934 SFEGL

-946 IGGNFKVIAKSFSSP
+946 IGGNFKVIDKLALS
-961 SLNSLSSFKGL
+961 SLSSFKGL
-972 SGLKSIGGDFEVNA
+972 SSLKSIGGDFEVKA
-986 KSSSYSSSSL
+986 RV
-996 ASLASFEGLESL
+996 LE
-1008 ETIGGNFRVIA
+1008 
-1019 ESSSSLNS
+1019 
-1027 LASFKGLSGLKSIGG
+1027 
-1042 DFEVNAKSSSSLNSL
+1042 
-1057 ASFEGLENL
+1057 SFEGLENL
-1066 TNIGGGKLTIK
+1066 TNIGDKLTIK
-1077 YCSSLNNIDALK
+1077 GCSSLNNIDALK

-1095 DISITECSKLY
+1095 DISITTCSKLY
-1106 DFCILKNVVQNMS
+1106 DFCVLKNVVQNMS
-1119 GTFYLNKNGYNPTKY
+1119 GTFYVNDNGYNPTKY

>member
-24 SIDDPDDPDNPDA
+24 PIDDPDNPDNPDA

-45 SVSDLVFEA
+45 SVSDLVFGA

-80 TVNQGNGNSKII
+80 TVNQGNGDSKII

-100 MEDRNTNLTIKAG
+100 MEDRNTNLTVKAG

-174 AITTKNFTFTILENK
+174 AITVKNFTFTILENK

-207 TVHIYQTAARILILS
+207 TVHIYQTADPRTLILS

-254 DWIKLLETK
+254 HWIKLLETK

-277 TTYDNRSAQIFIKD
+277 TTYDN
-291 KNSSL
+291 
-296 CDTLY
+296 
-301 INQLQQNALILS
+301 
-313 QKQYEVLAGGE
+313 
-324 RISIEVQSNIDYEI
+324 
-338 IIPKTV
+338 
-344 QEWIEQMPQ
+344 
-353 SKALTES
+353 
-360 MINLEIKPNTT
+360 
-371 YDVRSAQVFIKDK
+371 RSAQVFIKDK

-415 ERISIEVQSN
+415 EQISIEVQSN

-450 ESMIN
+450 KSMIN

-486 TQAAKGTY
+486 TQAAKGIY
-494 TGDISFETE
+494 IGDIIFTTE
-503 QDLIDFQKAGYT
+503 QDLIDFQAAGYT
-515 RVIGNITIQ
+515 KVRGNVIVSGGEIT
-524 DNIRTLQKLD
+524 TLQKLD
-534 NLLQEIDGNLTID
+534 NLLTEINGSLRLECSTLT
-547 CDNLTSLD
+547 TLD
-555 GLYNL
+555 GLYGL
-560 KKITGNF
+560 KTITDSLIIKDGNM
-567 TTRNAMITSYEGIGN
+567 T
-582 LTEIGGDFEVNTGLY
+582 
-597 VLKSFEGLES
+597 SFEGLRN
-607 LEIIGG
+607 LETIGG
-613 NFKVITSPVFTG
+613 NFRVIAKSSNSS
-625 LFEYLASFKGLS
+625 LRSLSSFKGLS
-637 GLKSIGG
+637 SLKSIGG
-644 DFEVNAYAYSLNALE
+644 DFEVNAKSFSYSSSLDALA

-671 GNFRVIGGNASLNAL
+671 GNFKVIG
-686 SSFKGLNGL
+686 F
-695 KSIGGDFEVNTKFY
+695 
-709 NSLYVLASFE
+709 
-719 GLESLETIGGDFRV
+719 
-733 IVESSPLSALSSFKG
+733 
-748 LNGLKSIGGDFEV
+748 
-761 NGGSYC
+761 
-767 LKSLS
+767 
-772 SFEGFES
+772 
-779 LETIG
+779 
-784 GNFRVI
+784 
-790 GEASS
+790 S

-807 LKSIGGDFEVNA
+807 LKSIGGDFEV
-819 NFHSLKS
+819 
-826 LSSFEGFESLETI
+826 
-839 GGNFRVIG
+839 GN
-847 EASSLESLSS
+847 
-857 FKGLNG
+857 
-863 LKSIGGDFEVSAN
+863 
-876 DSLSSFEGLESL
+876 
-888 ETIGGNFRVI
+888 
-898 DGASPLNSLSSFKGL
+898 LNSL
-913 SGLKSIGGDF
+913 
-923 EVSSKFSSLNS
+923 E
-934 LASFEGL
+934 SFEGL

-946 IGGNFKVIAKSFSSP
+946 IGGNFKVIGP
-961 SLNSLSSFKGL
+961 SLNFLASFKGL

-986 KSSSYSSSSL
+986 KSSYSSFL
-996 ASLASFEGLESL
+996 DALESFEGLESL
-1008 ETIGGNFRVIA
+1008 ETIGGNFKVIA
-1019 ESSSSLNS
+1019 ESSLFSLNS

-1066 TNIGGGKLTIK
+1066 TNIGGGKLTISNCK
-1077 YCSSLNNIDALK
+1077 SLNNIDILK

-1106 DFCILKNVVQNMS
+1106 DFCVLKNVVQNMS

>member
-24 SIDDPDDPDNPDA
+24 PIDDPDNPDNPDA

-45 SVSDLVFEA
+45 SVSDLVFGA

-80 TVNQGNGNSKII
+80 TVNQGNGDSKII

-100 MEDRNTNLTIKAG
+100 MEDRNTNLTVKAG

-174 AITTKNFTFTILENK
+174 AITVKNFTFTILENK

-207 TVHIYQTAARILILS
+207 TVHIYQTADPRTLILS

-254 DWIKLLETK
+254 HWIKLLETK

-277 TTYDNRSAQIFIKD
+277 TTYDN
-291 KNSSL
+291 
-296 CDTLY
+296 
-301 INQLQQNALILS
+301 
-313 QKQYEVLAGGE
+313 
-324 RISIEVQSNIDYEI
+324 
-338 IIPKTV
+338 
-344 QEWIEQMPQ
+344 
-353 SKALTES
+353 
-360 MINLEIKPNTT
+360 
-371 YDVRSAQVFIKDK
+371 RSAQVFIKDK

-415 ERISIEVQSN
+415 EQISIEVQSN

-450 ESMIN
+450 KSMIN

-486 TQAAKGTY
+486 TQAAKGIY
-494 TGDISFETE
+494 IGDIIFTTE
-503 QDLIDFQKAGYT
+503 QDLIDFQAAGYT
-515 RVIGNITIQ
+515 KVRGNVIVSGGEIT
-524 DNIRTLQKLD
+524 TLQKLD
-534 NLLQEIDGNLTID
+534 NLLTEINGSLRLECSTLT
-547 CDNLTSLD
+547 TLD
-555 GLYNL
+555 GLYGL
-560 KKITGNF
+560 KTITDSLIIKDGNM
-567 TTRNAMITSYEGIGN
+567 T
-582 LTEIGGDFEVNTGLY
+582 
-597 VLKSFEGLES
+597 SFEGLRN
-607 LEIIGG
+607 LETIGG
-613 NFKVITSPVFTG
+613 NFRVIAKSSNSS
-625 LFEYLASFKGLS
+625 LRSLSSFKGLS
-637 GLKSIGG
+637 SLKSIGG
-644 DFEVNAYAYSLNALE
+644 DFEVNAKSFSYS
-659 SFEGLESLETIG
+659 
-671 GNFRVIGGNASLNAL
+671 
-686 SSFKGLNGL
+686 
-695 KSIGGDFEVNTKFY
+695 
-709 NSLYVLASFE
+709 
-719 GLESLETIGGDFRV
+719 
-733 IVESSPLSALSSFKG
+733 
-748 LNGLKSIGGDFEV
+748 
-761 NGGSYC
+761 
-767 LKSLS
+767 
-772 SFEGFES
+772 
-779 LETIG
+779 
-784 GNFRVI
+784 
-790 GEASS
+790 SS
-795 LESLSSFKGLSG
+795 L
-807 LKSIGGDFEVNA
+807 DA
-819 NFHSLKS
+819 
-826 LSSFEGFESLETI
+826 
-839 GGNFRVIG
+839 
-847 EASSLESLSS
+847 
-857 FKGLNG
+857 
-863 LKSIGGDFEVSAN
+863 
-876 DSLSSFEGLESL
+876 
-888 ETIGGNFRVI
+888 
-898 DGASPLNSLSSFKGL
+898 
-913 SGLKSIGGDF
+913 
-923 EVSSKFSSLNS
+923 

-946 IGGNFKVIAKSFSSP
+946 IGGNFKVIAESSNSS
-961 SLNSLSSFKGL
+961 SLRSLSSFKGL

-986 KSSSYSSSSL
+986 KSFYSSSLDALESFEGLSGLKSIGGDFEVNAKSFSYSSSL
-996 ASLASFEGLESL
+996 DALASFEGLESL
-1008 ETIGGNFRVIA
+1008 ETIGGNFKVIGFSLESLSSFKGLSGLKSIGGDFEVGNLNSLESFEGLSGLKSIGGDFEVGNLNSLESFEGLESLETIGGNFKVIGPSLNFLASFKGLSGLKSIGGDFEVNAKSSYSSFLDALESFEGLESLETIGGNFKVIA
-1019 ESSSSLNS
+1019 ESSLFSLNS

-1066 TNIGGGKLTIK
+1066 TNIGGGKLTISNCK
-1077 YCSSLNNIDALK
+1077 SLNNIDILK

-1106 DFCILKNVVQNMS
+1106 DFCVLKNVVQNMS

>member
-24 SIDDPDDPDNPDA
+24 SIDDPDDPDNPDT
-37 PTNVMLDI
+37 PTNVTLDI

-174 AITTKNFTFTILENK
+174 AITVKNFTFTILENK

-231 KESIEVELK
+231 KKSIEVELK
-240 SNVDYSISIPSSAS
+240 SNVNYSISIPSSAS
-254 DWIKLLETK
+254 HWIKLLETK

-277 TTYDNRSAQIFIKD
+277 TTYDN
-291 KNSSL
+291 
-296 CDTLY
+296 
-301 INQLQQNALILS
+301 
-313 QKQYEVLAGGE
+313 
-324 RISIEVQSNIDYEI
+324 
-338 IIPKTV
+338 
-344 QEWIEQMPQ
+344 
-353 SKALTES
+353 
-360 MINLEIKPNTT
+360 
-371 YDVRSAQVFIKDK
+371 RSAQVFIKDK

-415 ERISIEVQSN
+415 EQISIEVQSN

-439 IEQMPQSKALT
+439 IEQMPQSKALNK
-450 ESMIN
+450 SMIN

-462 TYDVRSAQIF
+462 TYDVRSAQVF

-503 QDLIDFQKAGYT
+503 QDLIDFQTAGYT
-515 RVIGNITIQ
+515 KVIGNIIVQ
-524 DNIRTLQKLD
+524 YNIRTLQKLD
-534 NLLQEIDGNLTID
+534 NLLTEIDGNLTIN
-547 CDNLTSLD
+547 CQSLTSLD

-567 TTRNAMITSYEGIGN
+567 ITWEACITSYEGIDK
-582 LTEIGGDFEVNTGLY
+582 LTEIGGDFEVRLPY
-597 VLKSFEGLES
+597 S
-607 LEIIGG
+607 LE
-613 NFKVITSPVFTG
+613 
-625 LFEYLASFKGLS
+625 
-637 GLKSIGG
+637 
-644 DFEVNAYAYSLNALE
+644 
-659 SFEGLESLETIG
+659 
-671 GNFRVIGGNASLNAL
+671 
-686 SSFKGLNGL
+686 
-695 KSIGGDFEVNTKFY
+695 
-709 NSLYVLASFE
+709 
-719 GLESLETIGGDFRV
+719 
-733 IVESSPLSALSSFKG
+733 
-748 LNGLKSIGGDFEV
+748 
-761 NGGSYC
+761 
-767 LKSLS
+767 
-772 SFEGFES
+772 
-779 LETIG
+779 
-784 GNFRVI
+784 
-790 GEASS
+790 
-795 LESLSSFKGLSG
+795 
-807 LKSIGGDFEVNA
+807 
-819 NFHSLKS
+819 
-826 LSSFEGFESLETI
+826 
-839 GGNFRVIG
+839 
-847 EASSLESLSS
+847 
-857 FKGLNG
+857 
-863 LKSIGGDFEVSAN
+863 
-876 DSLSSFEGLESL
+876 
-888 ETIGGNFRVI
+888 
-898 DGASPLNSLSSFKGL
+898 
-913 SGLKSIGGDF
+913 
-923 EVSSKFSSLNS
+923 
-934 LASFEGL
+934 SFEGL

-946 IGGNFKVIAKSFSSP
+946 IGGNFKVIDKLALS
-961 SLNSLSSFKGL
+961 SLSSFKGL
-972 SGLKSIGGDFEVNA
+972 SSLKSIGGDFEVKA
-986 KSSSYSSSSL
+986 RV
-996 ASLASFEGLESL
+996 LE
-1008 ETIGGNFRVIA
+1008 
-1019 ESSSSLNS
+1019 
-1027 LASFKGLSGLKSIGG
+1027 
-1042 DFEVNAKSSSSLNSL
+1042 
-1057 ASFEGLENL
+1057 SFEGLENL
-1066 TNIGGGKLTIK
+1066 TNIGDKLTIK
-1077 YCSSLNNIDALK
+1077 GCSSLNNIDALK

-1095 DISITECSKLY
+1095 DISITTCSKLY
-1106 DFCILKNVVQNMS
+1106 DFCVLKNVVQNMS
-1119 GTFYLNKNGYNPTKY
+1119 GTFYVNDNGYNPTKY

>member
-24 SIDDPDDPDNPDA
+24 PIDDPDNPDNPDA

-45 SVSDLVFEA
+45 SVSDLVFGA

-80 TVNQGNGNSKII
+80 TVNQGNGDSKII

-100 MEDRNTNLTIKAG
+100 MEDRNTNLTVKAG

-174 AITTKNFTFTILENK
+174 AITVKNFTFTILENK

-207 TVHIYQTAARILILS
+207 TVHIYQTADPRTLILS

-254 DWIKLLETK
+254 HWIKLLETK

-277 TTYDNRSAQIFIKD
+277 TTYDN
-291 KNSSL
+291 
-296 CDTLY
+296 
-301 INQLQQNALILS
+301 
-313 QKQYEVLAGGE
+313 
-324 RISIEVQSNIDYEI
+324 
-338 IIPKTV
+338 
-344 QEWIEQMPQ
+344 
-353 SKALTES
+353 
-360 MINLEIKPNTT
+360 
-371 YDVRSAQVFIKDK
+371 RSAQVFIKDK

-415 ERISIEVQSN
+415 EQISIEVQSN

-450 ESMIN
+450 KSMIN

-486 TQAAKGTY
+486 TQAAKGIY
-494 TGDISFETE
+494 IGDIIFTTE
-503 QDLIDFQKAGYT
+503 QDLIDFQAAGYT
-515 RVIGNITIQ
+515 KVRGNVIVSGGEIT
-524 DNIRTLQKLD
+524 TLQKLD
-534 NLLQEIDGNLTID
+534 NLLTEINGSLRLECSTLT
-547 CDNLTSLD
+547 TLD
-555 GLYNL
+555 GLYGL
-560 KKITGNF
+560 KTITDSLIIKDGNM
-567 TTRNAMITSYEGIGN
+567 T
-582 LTEIGGDFEVNTGLY
+582 
-597 VLKSFEGLES
+597 SFEGLRN
-607 LEIIGG
+607 LETIGG
-613 NFKVITSPVFTG
+613 NFRVIAKSSNSS
-625 LFEYLASFKGLS
+625 LRSLSSFKGLS
-637 GLKSIGG
+637 SLKSIGG
-644 DFEVNAYAYSLNALE
+644 DFEVNAKSFSYS
-659 SFEGLESLETIG
+659 
-671 GNFRVIGGNASLNAL
+671 
-686 SSFKGLNGL
+686 
-695 KSIGGDFEVNTKFY
+695 
-709 NSLYVLASFE
+709 
-719 GLESLETIGGDFRV
+719 
-733 IVESSPLSALSSFKG
+733 
-748 LNGLKSIGGDFEV
+748 
-761 NGGSYC
+761 
-767 LKSLS
+767 
-772 SFEGFES
+772 
-779 LETIG
+779 
-784 GNFRVI
+784 
-790 GEASS
+790 SS
-795 LESLSSFKGLSG
+795 L
-807 LKSIGGDFEVNA
+807 DA
-819 NFHSLKS
+819 
-826 LSSFEGFESLETI
+826 
-839 GGNFRVIG
+839 
-847 EASSLESLSS
+847 
-857 FKGLNG
+857 
-863 LKSIGGDFEVSAN
+863 
-876 DSLSSFEGLESL
+876 
-888 ETIGGNFRVI
+888 
-898 DGASPLNSLSSFKGL
+898 
-913 SGLKSIGGDF
+913 
-923 EVSSKFSSLNS
+923 

-946 IGGNFKVIAKSFSSP
+946 IGGNFKVIA
-961 SLNSLSSFKGL
+961 
-972 SGLKSIGGDFEVNA
+972 E
-986 KSSSYSSSSL
+986 SSL
-996 ASLASFEGLESL
+996 F
-1008 ETIGGNFRVIA
+1008 
-1019 ESSSSLNS
+1019 SLNS

-1066 TNIGGGKLTIK
+1066 TNIGGGKLTISNCK
-1077 YCSSLNNIDALK
+1077 SLNNIDILK

-1106 DFCILKNVVQNMS
+1106 DFCVLKNVVQNMS

>member
-24 SIDDPDDPDNPDA
+24 PIDDPDDPDNPDT
-37 PTNVMLDI
+37 PTNVTLDI

-174 AITTKNFTFTILENK
+174 AITVKNFTFTILENK

-207 TVHIYQTAARILILS
+207 TVHIYQTADPRTLILS

-254 DWIKLLETK
+254 HWIKLLETK

-277 TTYDNRSAQIFIKD
+277 TTYDN
-291 KNSSL
+291 
-296 CDTLY
+296 
-301 INQLQQNALILS
+301 
-313 QKQYEVLAGGE
+313 
-324 RISIEVQSNIDYEI
+324 
-338 IIPKTV
+338 
-344 QEWIEQMPQ
+344 
-353 SKALTES
+353 
-360 MINLEIKPNTT
+360 
-371 YDVRSAQVFIKDK
+371 RSAQVFIKDK

-415 ERISIEVQSN
+415 EQISIEVQSN

-439 IEQMPQSKALT
+439 IEQMPQSKAFT
-450 ESMIN
+450 KSMIN
-455 LEIKPNT
+455 LEVKPNT
-462 TYDVRSAQIF
+462 TYDVRSAQVF

-503 QDLIDFQKAGYT
+503 QDLIDFQTAGYT
-515 RVIGNITIQ
+515 KVIGNIIVQ
-524 DNIRTLQKLD
+524 YNIRTLQKLD
-534 NLLQEIDGNLTID
+534 NLLTEIDGNLTIN
-547 CDNLTSLD
+547 CQSLTSLD

-567 TTRNAMITSYEGIGN
+567 ITWKACITSYEGIDK
-582 LTEIGGDFEVNTGLY
+582 LTEIGGDFEVRLPY
-597 VLKSFEGLES
+597 SLESFEGLES
-607 LEIIGG
+607 LETIGG
-613 NFKVITSPVFTG
+613 NFKVIDKLALSSLSSFKG
-625 LFEYLASFKGLS
+625 LSSLKSIGGDFEVNAKSSSLASFEGLENLETIGGNFKVIAESSFKGLNGLKSIGGDFEVNANSSLESFEGLESLETIGGNFKIIDNESSLNALSSFKGLSSLKSIGGDFEVNANSSLNSLSSFGGLESLETIGGNFRVIAESDHSLRFLSSFKGLS

-644 DFEVNAYAYSLNALE
+644 DFEVNAKLFCFEYLASFEGLESLETIGGDFKVIAESSLKSLSSFKGLSSLKSIGEDFEVNTNSSLNALESFEGLESLETIGGNFKIIDNKSSLNALSSFKGLSSLKSIGGDFEVSTDHSSSPHPSHSLNALE

-671 GNFRVIGGNASLNAL
+671 GNFRVIAESFSYSYSFNVL
-686 SSFKGLNGL
+686 SSFKGLSSL
-695 KSIGGDFEVNTKFY
+695 KSIGGDFEVKAR
-709 NSLYVLASFE
+709 VLE
-719 GLESLETIGGDFRV
+719 
-733 IVESSPLSALSSFKG
+733 
-748 LNGLKSIGGDFEV
+748 
-761 NGGSYC
+761 
-767 LKSLS
+767 
-772 SFEGFES
+772 
-779 LETIG
+779 
-784 GNFRVI
+784 
-790 GEASS
+790 
-795 LESLSSFKGLSG
+795 
-807 LKSIGGDFEVNA
+807 
-819 NFHSLKS
+819 
-826 LSSFEGFESLETI
+826 
-839 GGNFRVIG
+839 
-847 EASSLESLSS
+847 
-857 FKGLNG
+857 
-863 LKSIGGDFEVSAN
+863 
-876 DSLSSFEGLESL
+876 
-888 ETIGGNFRVI
+888 
-898 DGASPLNSLSSFKGL
+898 
-913 SGLKSIGGDF
+913 
-923 EVSSKFSSLNS
+923 
-934 LASFEGL
+934 
-941 ESLET
+941 
-946 IGGNFKVIAKSFSSP
+946 
-961 SLNSLSSFKGL
+961 
-972 SGLKSIGGDFEVNA
+972 
-986 KSSSYSSSSL
+986 
-996 ASLASFEGLESL
+996 
-1008 ETIGGNFRVIA
+1008 
-1019 ESSSSLNS
+1019 
-1027 LASFKGLSGLKSIGG
+1027 
-1042 DFEVNAKSSSSLNSL
+1042 
-1057 ASFEGLENL
+1057 SFEGLENL
-1066 TNIGGGKLTIK
+1066 TNIGDKLTIK
-1077 YCSSLNNIDALK
+1077 GCSSLNNIDALK

-1095 DISITECSKLY
+1095 DISITTCSKLY
-1106 DFCILKNVVQNMS
+1106 DFCVLKNVVQNMS
-1119 GTFYLNKNGYNPTKY
+1119 GTFYVNDNGYNPTKY

>member
-24 SIDDPDDPDNPDA
+24 SIDDPDDPDNPDT
-37 PTNVMLDI
+37 PTNVTLDI

-174 AITTKNFTFTILENK
+174 AITVKNFTFTILENK

-231 KESIEVELK
+231 KKSIEVELK
-240 SNVDYSISIPSSAS
+240 SNVNYSISIPSSAS

-277 TTYDNRSAQIFIKD
+277 TTYDNRSAQVFIKD

-324 RISIEVQSNIDYEI
+324 QISIEVQSNIDYEI

-353 SKALTES
+353 SKAFTKS
-360 MINLEIKPNTT
+360 MINLEVKPNTT
-371 YDVRSAQVFIKDK
+371 YDNRSAQVFIKDK

-415 ERISIEVQSN
+415 EQISIEVQSN

-450 ESMIN
+450 KSMIN

-462 TYDVRSAQIF
+462 TYDVRSAQVF

-503 QDLIDFQKAGYT
+503 QDLIDFQTAGYT
-515 RVIGNITIQ
+515 KVIGNIIVQ
-524 DNIRTLQKLD
+524 YNIRTLQKLD
-534 NLLQEIDGNLTID
+534 NLLTEIDGNLTIN
-547 CDNLTSLD
+547 CQSLTSLD

-567 TTRNAMITSYEGIGN
+567 ITWEACITSYEGIDK
-582 LTEIGGDFEVNTGLY
+582 LTEIGGDFEVRLPY
-597 VLKSFEGLES
+597 SLESFEGLES
-607 LEIIGG
+607 LETIGG
-613 NFKVITSPVFTG
+613 NFKVIDKLALSSLSSFKG
-625 LFEYLASFKGLS
+625 LSSLKSIGGDFEVNAKSSSLASFEGLENLETIGGNFKVIAESSFKGLNGLKSIGGDFEVNANSSLESFEGLESLETIGGNFKIIDNESSLNALSSFKGLSSLKSIGGDFEVNANSSLNSLSSFGGLESLETIGGNFRVIAESDHSLRFLSSFKGLS

-644 DFEVNAYAYSLNALE
+644 DFEVNAKLFCFEYLASFEGLENLETIGGNFKVIAESSLESLSSFKGLSSLKSIGGDFEVSTDHSSSPHPSHSLNALE

-671 GNFRVIGGNASLNAL
+671 GNFRVIAESFSYSYSFNVL
-686 SSFKGLNGL
+686 SSFKGLSSL
-695 KSIGGDFEVNTKFY
+695 KSIGGDFEVKAR
-709 NSLYVLASFE
+709 VLE
-719 GLESLETIGGDFRV
+719 
-733 IVESSPLSALSSFKG
+733 
-748 LNGLKSIGGDFEV
+748 
-761 NGGSYC
+761 
-767 LKSLS
+767 
-772 SFEGFES
+772 
-779 LETIG
+779 
-784 GNFRVI
+784 
-790 GEASS
+790 
-795 LESLSSFKGLSG
+795 
-807 LKSIGGDFEVNA
+807 
-819 NFHSLKS
+819 
-826 LSSFEGFESLETI
+826 
-839 GGNFRVIG
+839 
-847 EASSLESLSS
+847 
-857 FKGLNG
+857 
-863 LKSIGGDFEVSAN
+863 
-876 DSLSSFEGLESL
+876 
-888 ETIGGNFRVI
+888 
-898 DGASPLNSLSSFKGL
+898 
-913 SGLKSIGGDF
+913 
-923 EVSSKFSSLNS
+923 
-934 LASFEGL
+934 
-941 ESLET
+941 
-946 IGGNFKVIAKSFSSP
+946 
-961 SLNSLSSFKGL
+961 
-972 SGLKSIGGDFEVNA
+972 
-986 KSSSYSSSSL
+986 
-996 ASLASFEGLESL
+996 
-1008 ETIGGNFRVIA
+1008 
-1019 ESSSSLNS
+1019 
-1027 LASFKGLSGLKSIGG
+1027 
-1042 DFEVNAKSSSSLNSL
+1042 
-1057 ASFEGLENL
+1057 SFEGLENL
-1066 TNIGGGKLTIK
+1066 TNIGDKLTIK
-1077 YCSSLNNIDALK
+1077 GCSSLNNIDALK

-1095 DISITECSKLY
+1095 DISITTCSKLY
-1106 DFCILKNVVQNMS
+1106 DFCVLKNVVQNMS
-1119 GTFYLNKNGYNPTKY
+1119 GTFYVNDNGYNPTKY

>member
-24 SIDDPDDPDNPDA
+24 PIDDPDNPDNPDA

-45 SVSDLVFEA
+45 SVSDLVFGA

-80 TVNQGNGNSKII
+80 TVNQGNGDSKII

-174 AITTKNFTFTILENK
+174 AITVKNFTFTILENK

-231 KESIEVELK
+231 KKSIEVELK
-240 SNVDYSISIPSSAS
+240 SNVNYSISIPSSAS

-277 TTYDNRSAQIFIKD
+277 TTYDNRSAQ
-291 KNSSL
+291 
-296 CDTLY
+296 
-301 INQLQQNALILS
+301 
-313 QKQYEVLAGGE
+313 
-324 RISIEVQSNIDYEI
+324 
-338 IIPKTV
+338 
-344 QEWIEQMPQ
+344 
-353 SKALTES
+353 
-360 MINLEIKPNTT
+360 
-371 YDVRSAQVFIKDK
+371 VFIKDK

-415 ERISIEVQSN
+415 EQISIEVQSN

-439 IEQMPQSKALT
+439 IEQMPQSKAFT
-450 ESMIN
+450 KSMIN

-462 TYDVRSAQIF
+462 TYDVRSAQVF

-503 QDLIDFQKAGYT
+503 QDLIDFQTAGYT
-515 RVIGNITIQ
+515 KVIGNIIVQ
-524 DNIRTLQKLD
+524 YNIRTLQKLD
-534 NLLQEIDGNLTID
+534 NLLTEIDGNLTIN
-547 CDNLTSLD
+547 CQSLTSLD

-567 TTRNAMITSYEGIGN
+567 ITWEACITSYEGIDK
-582 LTEIGGDFEVNTGLY
+582 LTEIGGDFEVRLPY
-597 VLKSFEGLES
+597 SLESFEGLES
-607 LEIIGG
+607 LETIGG
-613 NFKVITSPVFTG
+613 NFKVIDKLALSSLSSFKG
-625 LFEYLASFKGLS
+625 LSSLKSIGGDFEVNAKSSSLASFEGLENLETIGGNFKVIAESSFKGLNGLKSIGGDFEVNANSSLESFEGLESLETIGGNFKIIDNESSLNALSSFKGLSSLKSIGGDFEVNANSSLNSLSSFGGLESLETIGGNFRVIAESDHSLRFLSSFKGLS

-644 DFEVNAYAYSLNALE
+644 DFEVNAKLFCFEYLASFEGLENLETIGGNFKVIAESSLKSLSSFKGLSSLKSIGEDFEVNTNSSLNALESFEGLESLETIGGNFKIIDNKSSLNALSSFKGLSSLKSIGGDFEVSTDHSSSPHPSHSLNALE

-671 GNFRVIGGNASLNAL
+671 GNFRVIAESFSYSYSFNVL
-686 SSFKGLNGL
+686 SSFKGLSSL
-695 KSIGGDFEVNTKFY
+695 KSIGGDFEVKAR
-709 NSLYVLASFE
+709 VLE
-719 GLESLETIGGDFRV
+719 
-733 IVESSPLSALSSFKG
+733 
-748 LNGLKSIGGDFEV
+748 
-761 NGGSYC
+761 
-767 LKSLS
+767 
-772 SFEGFES
+772 
-779 LETIG
+779 
-784 GNFRVI
+784 
-790 GEASS
+790 
-795 LESLSSFKGLSG
+795 
-807 LKSIGGDFEVNA
+807 
-819 NFHSLKS
+819 
-826 LSSFEGFESLETI
+826 
-839 GGNFRVIG
+839 
-847 EASSLESLSS
+847 
-857 FKGLNG
+857 
-863 LKSIGGDFEVSAN
+863 
-876 DSLSSFEGLESL
+876 
-888 ETIGGNFRVI
+888 
-898 DGASPLNSLSSFKGL
+898 
-913 SGLKSIGGDF
+913 
-923 EVSSKFSSLNS
+923 
-934 LASFEGL
+934 
-941 ESLET
+941 
-946 IGGNFKVIAKSFSSP
+946 
-961 SLNSLSSFKGL
+961 
-972 SGLKSIGGDFEVNA
+972 
-986 KSSSYSSSSL
+986 
-996 ASLASFEGLESL
+996 
-1008 ETIGGNFRVIA
+1008 
-1019 ESSSSLNS
+1019 
-1027 LASFKGLSGLKSIGG
+1027 
-1042 DFEVNAKSSSSLNSL
+1042 
-1057 ASFEGLENL
+1057 SFEGLENL
-1066 TNIGGGKLTIK
+1066 TNIGDKLTIK
-1077 YCSSLNNIDALK
+1077 GCSSLNNIDALK

-1095 DISITECSKLY
+1095 DISITTCSKLY
-1106 DFCILKNVVQNMS
+1106 DFCVLKNVVQNMS
-1119 GTFYLNKNGYNPTKY
+1119 GTFYVNDNGYNPTKY

>member
-24 SIDDPDDPDNPDA
+24 PIDDPDDPDNPDT
-37 PTNVMLDI
+37 PTNVTLDI

-174 AITTKNFTFTILENK
+174 AITVKNFTFTILENK

-207 TVHIYQTAARILILS
+207 TVHIYQTADPRTLILS

-254 DWIKLLETK
+254 HWIKLLETK

-277 TTYDNRSAQIFIKD
+277 TTYDNRSAQVFIKD

-324 RISIEVQSNIDYEI
+324 QISIEVQSNIDYEI

-353 SKALTES
+353 SKALTKS

-415 ERISIEVQSN
+415 EQISIEVQSN

-450 ESMIN
+450 KSMIN

-462 TYDVRSAQIF
+462 TYDVRSAQVF

-503 QDLIDFQKAGYT
+503 QDLIDFQTAGYT
-515 RVIGNITIQ
+515 KVIGNIIVQ
-524 DNIRTLQKLD
+524 YNIRTLQKLD
-534 NLLQEIDGNLTID
+534 NLLTEIDGNLTIN
-547 CDNLTSLD
+547 CQSLTSLD

-567 TTRNAMITSYEGIGN
+567 ITWKACITSYEGIDK
-582 LTEIGGDFEVNTGLY
+582 LTEIGGDFEVRLPY
-597 VLKSFEGLES
+597 SLESFEGLES
-607 LEIIGG
+607 LETIGG
-613 NFKVITSPVFTG
+613 NFKVIDK
-625 LFEYLASFKGLS
+625 LALSSLSSFKGLS
-637 GLKSIGG
+637 SLKSIGGDFEVNAKSSSLASFEGLENLETIGGNFKVIAESSFKGLNGLKSIGG
-644 DFEVNAYAYSLNALE
+644 DFEVNANSSLESFEGLESLETIGGNFKIIDNKSSLNALSSFKGLSSLKSIGGDFEVSTDHSSSPHPSHSLNALE

-671 GNFRVIGGNASLNAL
+671 GNFRVIAESFSYSYSFNVL
-686 SSFKGLNGL
+686 SSFKGLSSL
-695 KSIGGDFEVNTKFY
+695 KSIGGDFEVKAR
-709 NSLYVLASFE
+709 VLE
-719 GLESLETIGGDFRV
+719 
-733 IVESSPLSALSSFKG
+733 
-748 LNGLKSIGGDFEV
+748 
-761 NGGSYC
+761 
-767 LKSLS
+767 
-772 SFEGFES
+772 
-779 LETIG
+779 
-784 GNFRVI
+784 
-790 GEASS
+790 
-795 LESLSSFKGLSG
+795 
-807 LKSIGGDFEVNA
+807 
-819 NFHSLKS
+819 
-826 LSSFEGFESLETI
+826 
-839 GGNFRVIG
+839 
-847 EASSLESLSS
+847 
-857 FKGLNG
+857 
-863 LKSIGGDFEVSAN
+863 
-876 DSLSSFEGLESL
+876 
-888 ETIGGNFRVI
+888 
-898 DGASPLNSLSSFKGL
+898 
-913 SGLKSIGGDF
+913 
-923 EVSSKFSSLNS
+923 
-934 LASFEGL
+934 
-941 ESLET
+941 
-946 IGGNFKVIAKSFSSP
+946 
-961 SLNSLSSFKGL
+961 
-972 SGLKSIGGDFEVNA
+972 
-986 KSSSYSSSSL
+986 
-996 ASLASFEGLESL
+996 
-1008 ETIGGNFRVIA
+1008 
-1019 ESSSSLNS
+1019 
-1027 LASFKGLSGLKSIGG
+1027 
-1042 DFEVNAKSSSSLNSL
+1042 
-1057 ASFEGLENL
+1057 SFEGLENL
-1066 TNIGGGKLTIK
+1066 TNIGDKLTIK
-1077 YCSSLNNIDALK
+1077 GCSSLNNIDALK

-1095 DISITECSKLY
+1095 DISITTCSKLY
-1106 DFCILKNVVQNMS
+1106 DFCVLKNVVQNMS
-1119 GTFYLNKNGYNPTKY
+1119 GTFYVNDNGYNPTKY

>member
-24 SIDDPDDPDNPDA
+24 PIDDPDNPDNPDA

-45 SVSDLVFEA
+45 SVSDLVFGA

-80 TVNQGNGNSKII
+80 TVNQGNGDSKII

-100 MEDRNTNLTIKAG
+100 MEDRNTNLTVKAG

-174 AITTKNFTFTILENK
+174 AITVKNFTFTILENK

-231 KESIEVELK
+231 KKSIEVELK

-254 DWIKLLETK
+254 HWIKLLETK

-277 TTYDNRSAQIFIKD
+277 TTYDN
-291 KNSSL
+291 
-296 CDTLY
+296 
-301 INQLQQNALILS
+301 
-313 QKQYEVLAGGE
+313 
-324 RISIEVQSNIDYEI
+324 
-338 IIPKTV
+338 
-344 QEWIEQMPQ
+344 
-353 SKALTES
+353 
-360 MINLEIKPNTT
+360 
-371 YDVRSAQVFIKDK
+371 RSAQVFIKDK

-415 ERISIEVQSN
+415 EQISIEVQSN

-439 IEQMPQSKALT
+439 IEQMPQSKAFT
-450 ESMIN
+450 KSMIN

-462 TYDVRSAQIF
+462 TYDVRSAQVF

-503 QDLIDFQKAGYT
+503 QDLIDFQTAGYT
-515 RVIGNITIQ
+515 KVIGNIIVQ
-524 DNIRTLQKLD
+524 YNIRTLQKLD
-534 NLLQEIDGNLTID
+534 NLLTEIDGNLTIN
-547 CDNLTSLD
+547 CQSLTSLD

-567 TTRNAMITSYEGIGN
+567 ITWEACITSYEGIDK
-582 LTEIGGDFEVNTGLY
+582 LTEIGGDFEVRLPY
-597 VLKSFEGLES
+597 SLESFEGLES
-607 LEIIGG
+607 LETIGG
-613 NFKVITSPVFTG
+613 NFKVIDKLALSSLSSFKG
-625 LFEYLASFKGLS
+625 LSSLKSIGGDFEVNAKSSSLASFEGLENLETIGGNFKVIAESSFKGLNGLKSIGGDFEVNANSSLESFEGLESLETIGGNFKIIDNESSLNALSSFKGLSSLKSIGGDFEVNANSSLNSLSSFGGLESLETIGGNFRVIAESDHSLRFLSSFKGLS

-644 DFEVNAYAYSLNALE
+644 DFEVNAKLFCFEYLASFEGLENLETIGGNFKVIAESSLKSLSSFKGLSSLKSIGEDFEVNTNSSLNALESFEGLESLETIGGNFKIIDNKSSLNALSSFKGLSSLKSIGGDFEVSTDHSSSPHPSHSLNALE

-671 GNFRVIGGNASLNAL
+671 GNFRVIAESFSYSYSFNVL
-686 SSFKGLNGL
+686 SSFKGLSSL
-695 KSIGGDFEVNTKFY
+695 KSIGGDFEVKAR
-709 NSLYVLASFE
+709 VLE
-719 GLESLETIGGDFRV
+719 
-733 IVESSPLSALSSFKG
+733 
-748 LNGLKSIGGDFEV
+748 
-761 NGGSYC
+761 
-767 LKSLS
+767 
-772 SFEGFES
+772 
-779 LETIG
+779 
-784 GNFRVI
+784 
-790 GEASS
+790 
-795 LESLSSFKGLSG
+795 
-807 LKSIGGDFEVNA
+807 
-819 NFHSLKS
+819 
-826 LSSFEGFESLETI
+826 
-839 GGNFRVIG
+839 
-847 EASSLESLSS
+847 
-857 FKGLNG
+857 
-863 LKSIGGDFEVSAN
+863 
-876 DSLSSFEGLESL
+876 
-888 ETIGGNFRVI
+888 
-898 DGASPLNSLSSFKGL
+898 
-913 SGLKSIGGDF
+913 
-923 EVSSKFSSLNS
+923 
-934 LASFEGL
+934 
-941 ESLET
+941 
-946 IGGNFKVIAKSFSSP
+946 
-961 SLNSLSSFKGL
+961 
-972 SGLKSIGGDFEVNA
+972 
-986 KSSSYSSSSL
+986 
-996 ASLASFEGLESL
+996 
-1008 ETIGGNFRVIA
+1008 
-1019 ESSSSLNS
+1019 
-1027 LASFKGLSGLKSIGG
+1027 
-1042 DFEVNAKSSSSLNSL
+1042 
-1057 ASFEGLENL
+1057 SFEGLENL
-1066 TNIGGGKLTIK
+1066 TNIGDKLTIK
-1077 YCSSLNNIDALK
+1077 GCSSLNNIDALK

-1095 DISITECSKLY
+1095 DISITTCSKLY
-1106 DFCILKNVVQNMS
+1106 DFCVLKNVVQNMS
-1119 GTFYLNKNGYNPTKY
+1119 GTFYVNDNGYNPTKY

>member
-24 SIDDPDDPDNPDA
+24 SIDDPDDPDNPDT
-37 PTNVMLDI
+37 PTNVTLDI

-174 AITTKNFTFTILENK
+174 AITVKNFTFTILENK

-207 TVHIYQTAARILILS
+207 TVHIYQTADPRTLILS

-240 SNVDYSISIPSSAS
+240 SNVDYSISIPSSVS
-254 DWIKLLETK
+254 HWIKLLETK

-324 RISIEVQSNIDYEI
+324 QISIEVQSNIDYEI

-353 SKALTES
+353 SKALTKS
-360 MINLEIKPNTT
+360 MINLEVKPNTT
-371 YDVRSAQVFIKDK
+371 YDVRSAQV
-384 NSSLCDTLY
+384 
-393 INQLQQNALILS
+393 
-405 QKQYEVLAGG
+405 
-415 ERISIEVQSN
+415 
-425 IDYEIIIPKTVQEW
+425 
-439 IEQMPQSKALT
+439 
-450 ESMIN
+450 
-455 LEIKPNT
+455 
-462 TYDVRSAQIF
+462 F

-494 TGDISFETE
+494 TGDIIFETE
-503 QDLIDFQKAGYT
+503 QDLIDFQTAGYT
-515 RVIGNITIQ
+515 KVIGNIIVQ
-524 DNIRTLQKLD
+524 GNKIRTLQKLD
-534 NLLQEIDGNLTID
+534 NLLTEIDGNLTIE
-547 CDNLTSLD
+547 CSNLTSLD

-567 TTRNAMITSYEGIGN
+567 ITMHAWITSYEGIGK
-582 LTEIGGDFEVNTGLY
+582 LTEIGGDFEVNA
-597 VLKSFEGLES
+597 KSF
-607 LEIIGG
+607 
-613 NFKVITSPVFTG
+613 
-625 LFEYLASFKGLS
+625 Y
-637 GLKSIGG
+637 
-644 DFEVNAYAYSLNALE
+644 YS
-659 SFEGLESLETIG
+659 
-671 GNFRVIGGNASLNAL
+671 
-686 SSFKGLNGL
+686 
-695 KSIGGDFEVNTKFY
+695 
-709 NSLYVLASFE
+709 
-719 GLESLETIGGDFRV
+719 
-733 IVESSPLSALSSFKG
+733 
-748 LNGLKSIGGDFEV
+748 
-761 NGGSYC
+761 
-767 LKSLS
+767 
-772 SFEGFES
+772 
-779 LETIG
+779 
-784 GNFRVI
+784 
-790 GEASS
+790 
-795 LESLSSFKGLSG
+795 
-807 LKSIGGDFEVNA
+807 
-819 NFHSLKS
+819 
-826 LSSFEGFESLETI
+826 
-839 GGNFRVIG
+839 
-847 EASSLESLSS
+847 
-857 FKGLNG
+857 
-863 LKSIGGDFEVSAN
+863 
-876 DSLSSFEGLESL
+876 
-888 ETIGGNFRVI
+888 
-898 DGASPLNSLSSFKGL
+898 
-913 SGLKSIGGDF
+913 
-923 EVSSKFSSLNS
+923 SSLNS

-941 ESLET
+941 ESLEE
-946 IGGNFKVIAKSFSSP
+946 IGGSFKVIAESSGSSSS

-986 KSSSYSSSSL
+986 KSFYSSSSL
-996 ASLASFEGLESL
+996 NSLASFEGLESL
-1008 ETIGGNFRVIA
+1008 EEIGGNFKVIA
-1019 ESSSSLNS
+1019 ESSLRSLS
-1027 LASFKGLSGLKSIGG
+1027 SFKGLSGLKSIGG
-1042 DFEVNAKSSSSLNSL
+1042 DFEVNAEFSSSLNSL

-1066 TNIGGGKLTIK
+1066 QTIGGSFSCNRRISIKALSQLNSIGKNLEINLLFDEGLENLVRIGGDFKPSSSSSFKKLNKLSSIGGNFYVYTFSGTSFEGLESLTNIGGGKLTIN

-1095 DISITECSKLY
+1095 DISITTCPKLY
-1106 DFCILKNVVQNMS
+1106 DFCVLQNVVQNMS
-1119 GTFYLNKNGYNPTKY
+1119 GTFYLNNNGYNPTKY

>member
-24 SIDDPDDPDNPDA
+24 PIDDPDNPDNPDA

-45 SVSDLVFEA
+45 SVSDLVFGA

-80 TVNQGNGNSKII
+80 TVNQGNGDSKII

-100 MEDRNTNLTIKAG
+100 MEDRNTNLTVKAG

-174 AITTKNFTFTILENK
+174 AITVKNFTFTILENK

-207 TVHIYQTAARILILS
+207 TVHIYQTADPRTLILS

-254 DWIKLLETK
+254 HWIKLLETK

-277 TTYDNRSAQIFIKD
+277 TTYDN
-291 KNSSL
+291 
-296 CDTLY
+296 
-301 INQLQQNALILS
+301 
-313 QKQYEVLAGGE
+313 
-324 RISIEVQSNIDYEI
+324 
-338 IIPKTV
+338 
-344 QEWIEQMPQ
+344 
-353 SKALTES
+353 
-360 MINLEIKPNTT
+360 
-371 YDVRSAQVFIKDK
+371 RSAQVFIKDK

-415 ERISIEVQSN
+415 EQISIEVQSN

-450 ESMIN
+450 KSMIN

-486 TQAAKGTY
+486 TQAAKGIY
-494 TGDISFETE
+494 IGDIIFTTE
-503 QDLIDFQKAGYT
+503 QDLIDFQAAGYT
-515 RVIGNITIQ
+515 KVRGNVIVSGGEIT
-524 DNIRTLQKLD
+524 TLQKLD
-534 NLLQEIDGNLTID
+534 NLLTEINGSLRLECSTLT
-547 CDNLTSLD
+547 TLD
-555 GLYNL
+555 GLYGL
-560 KKITGNF
+560 KTITDSLIIKDGNM
-567 TTRNAMITSYEGIGN
+567 T
-582 LTEIGGDFEVNTGLY
+582 
-597 VLKSFEGLES
+597 SFEGLRN
-607 LEIIGG
+607 LETIGG
-613 NFKVITSPVFTG
+613 NFRVIAKSSNSS
-625 LFEYLASFKGLS
+625 LRSLSSFKGLS
-637 GLKSIGG
+637 SLKSIGG
-644 DFEVNAYAYSLNALE
+644 DFEVNAKSFSYS
-659 SFEGLESLETIG
+659 
-671 GNFRVIGGNASLNAL
+671 
-686 SSFKGLNGL
+686 
-695 KSIGGDFEVNTKFY
+695 
-709 NSLYVLASFE
+709 
-719 GLESLETIGGDFRV
+719 
-733 IVESSPLSALSSFKG
+733 
-748 LNGLKSIGGDFEV
+748 
-761 NGGSYC
+761 
-767 LKSLS
+767 
-772 SFEGFES
+772 
-779 LETIG
+779 
-784 GNFRVI
+784 
-790 GEASS
+790 SS
-795 LESLSSFKGLSG
+795 L
-807 LKSIGGDFEVNA
+807 DA
-819 NFHSLKS
+819 
-826 LSSFEGFESLETI
+826 
-839 GGNFRVIG
+839 
-847 EASSLESLSS
+847 
-857 FKGLNG
+857 
-863 LKSIGGDFEVSAN
+863 
-876 DSLSSFEGLESL
+876 
-888 ETIGGNFRVI
+888 
-898 DGASPLNSLSSFKGL
+898 
-913 SGLKSIGGDF
+913 
-923 EVSSKFSSLNS
+923 

-946 IGGNFKVIAKSFSSP
+946 IGGNFKVIAESSNSS
-961 SLNSLSSFKGL
+961 SLRSLSSFKGL

-986 KSSSYSSSSL
+986 KSFYSSSLDALESFEGLSGLKSIGGDFEVNAKSFSYSSSL
-996 ASLASFEGLESL
+996 DALASFEGLESL
-1008 ETIGGNFRVIA
+1008 ETIGGNFKVIGFSLESLSSFKGLSGLKSIGGDFEVGNLNSLESFEGLESLETIGGNFKVIGPSLNFLASFKGLSGLKSIGGDFEVNAKSSYSSFLDALESFEGLESLETIGGNFKVIA
-1019 ESSSSLNS
+1019 ESSLFSLNS

-1066 TNIGGGKLTIK
+1066 TNIGGGKLTISNCK
-1077 YCSSLNNIDALK
+1077 SLNNIDILK

-1106 DFCILKNVVQNMS
+1106 DFCVLKNVVQNMS